1 LEGGKDGGEEESM
14 REMKRSESCGEL
26 GIIVVVFGEGERGRG
41 AGYRR

>member
-1 LEGGKDGGEEESM
+1 MEGGKDGGEEEWT

-26 GIIVVVFGEGERGRG
+26 GIVVVVFGEGERGRS